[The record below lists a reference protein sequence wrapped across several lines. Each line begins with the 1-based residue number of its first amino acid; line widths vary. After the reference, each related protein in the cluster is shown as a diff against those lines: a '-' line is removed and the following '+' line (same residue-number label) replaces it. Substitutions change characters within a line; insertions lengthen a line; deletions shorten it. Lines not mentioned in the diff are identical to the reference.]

1 MVESNLQNTS
11 AAGGPESGQAQE
23 EDEGGFQMFQP
34 GDAQRRGTVQ
44 GSSQTELKRNYK
56 LLKKAFK
63 EEREFRA
70 GIENELRTKIKQ
82 YNDQAIQIEELK
94 DRNLELYEANMVLEE

>member
-1 MVESNLQNTS
+1 MAENNQHNPS
-11 AAGGPESGQAQE
+11 AASGLESGQVQE

-34 GDAQRRGTVQ
+34 GDMQRRGTLQ
-44 GSSQTELKRNYK
+44 GSQAELKRNYK

-94 DRNLELYEANMVLEE
+94 DRNLELYESNMVLEE